1 MYAVHKI
8 VFACNAGMASGA
20 MGAARLRQK
29 LRAAGLSH
37 IMVVHC
43 ALDEIPPDADMIIA
57 HKALQ
62 NRIATAIPGTPVLA
76 ISDFL
81 NAPEYGHL
89 IQHLEMNMI

>member
-1 MYAVHKI
+1 MSAIQKI

-29 LRAAGLSH
+29 LRTAGLAH

-43 ALDEIPPDADMIIA
+43 ALDEIPSDADIIVA
-57 HKALQ
+57 HKALLD
-62 NRIATAIPGTPVLA
+62 RVAAAKPGTPFIA

-81 NAPEYGHL
+81 NAPEYEQL
-89 IQHLEMNMI
+89 VERLETSMI